1 MFRLIR
7 VLSVSV
13 PLLFIFLVAPSAF
26 AQSWISAV
34 TATKTS
40 TTATITWT
48 TAVPAN
54 SQITYG
60 TTTSYGSSSTL
71 NSSLVTT
78 HSVALT
84 SLTAGTTYHYRV
96 LSADSTGVVVTG
108 LDNVFTTPTAAIS
121 VSISPTTATVTS
133 GGTQQFS
140 AQVTNTSNTAV
151 TWSATSGT
159 VSTTGL
165 FTAPT
170 VTATKTVT
178 VTATSVADNT
188 KSASATVTVNAAAAG
203 ILTLNPTSISF
214 GSVTVGQTSPILL
227 TTLTNTGNASLTI
240 TSNPMSAGDFNW
252 GGKGTCNLNTLA
264 PGSSCTMSAIFKPTA
279 TGTRTGT
286 ITINSTASN
295 STVTVP
301 LSGIGTTATAGTLGV
316 SPTTL
321 SLGSV
326 VVGQSGTASG
336 TITASGASVTVTAAT
351 SSNSVFSVSGLALP
365 VTIPAGQSV
374 PFTITFSPMVSGTV
388 NATLTLTSNA
398 NPATITEGLTGSGT
412 AAATHSVALS
422 WNASTSLGIVG
433 YNVYRAPYTTSC
445 GAYAKLNP
453 ALNTGTLYTDTTV
466 ANGNNYCYATTAV
479 DTSSRESSYSNVV
492 SNVQVPVL

>member
-1 MFRLIR
+1 ML
-7 VLSVSV
+7 
-13 PLLFIFLVAPSAF
+13 
-26 AQSWISAV
+26 Q
-34 TATKTS
+34 
-40 TTATITWT
+40 
-48 TAVPAN
+48 
-54 SQITYG
+54 
-60 TTTSYGSSSTL
+60 
-71 NSSLVTT
+71 
-78 HSVALT
+78 
-84 SLTAGTTYHYRV
+84 
-96 LSADSTGVVVTG
+96 
-108 LDNVFTTPTAAIS
+108 
-121 VSISPTTATVTS
+121 
-133 GGTQQFS
+133 
-140 AQVTNTSNTAV
+140 
-151 TWSATSGT
+151 
-159 VSTTGL
+159 
-165 FTAPT
+165 
-170 VTATKTVT
+170 
-178 VTATSVADNT
+178 
-188 KSASATVTVNAAAAG
+188 
-203 ILTLNPTSISF
+203 
-214 GSVTVGQTSPILL
+214 
-227 TTLTNTGNASLTI
+227 LTI

-301 LSGIGTTATAGTLGV
+301 LSGIGTTTTTGTLTV

-321 SLGSV
+321 SLGNV

-351 SSNSVFSVSGLALP
+351 SSNSAFSVGGLALP

-374 PFTITFSPMVSGTV
+374 PFTITFSPLVSGTV

-398 NPATITEGLTGSGT
+398 NPATTTEGLTGTGT

-422 WNASTSLGIVG
+422 WNASTSPGIVG

-453 ALNTGTLYTDTTV
+453 TLNTGTLYTDTTV

-479 DTSSRESSYSNVV
+479 DSNSQESSYSNIV
-492 SNVQVPVL
+492 SNVKVPVL